1 LIPHREGKATEIDSA
16 GQPGEGGTSV
26 DEHNFIVEF
35 TIISKK
41 EGWTRAEEA
50 LEFFTEEDAV
60 RAVKVAFRAANS
72 LSEE

>member
-1 LIPHREGKATEIDSA
+1 M
-16 GQPGEGGTSV
+16 